1 MSAEL
6 MLAWWN
12 LLYIVPF
19 LLALLYLAVY
29 AVSGVTFGE
38 GDFEMAGDLHADLHA
53 DIDHDLDAGLDHD
66 VDGDMD
72 HDLDGDA
79 DADADGDAHLET
91 PGGSAGGGHDLP
103 LHLSAM
109 SWLGLGRVPLSILIM
124 VLFITWGVIGFI
136 TNVILSPIMPW
147 PWMSVLGSLPAAA
160 IGSLFITRGVV
171 RLVGRWMPT
180 METYARR
187 TGELV
192 GTAGEAMYDINQEF
206 GMATVRDS
214 RGDLFQVSCRVY
226 PDGKLISKGTKVLL
240 VDYDEEQKCF
250 FVTPYDVLEPN
261 AEQCTHHAPP

>member
-206 GMATVRDS
+206 GMVTVRDS

-226 PDGKLISKGTKVLL
+226 PDGTLISKGTKVLL

-261 AEQCTHHAPP
+261 AEKCTHHAPP